1 MDMIELDLGELIGG
15 GSQGWRKQM
24 EERLVIGKIKEKFSC
39 QGLDFLVRE
48 RGWIRNRQLGFT
60 FRIRF
65 FFWLFIYL
73 FFNVFSLDQILLYI
87 G

>member
-48 RGWIRNRQLGFT
+48 REDKESTVDQI
-60 FRIRF
+60 F
-65 FFWLFIYL
+65 FLLFIY
-73 FFNVFSLDQILLYI
+73 
-87 G
+87 

>member
-24 EERLVIGKIKEKFSC
+24 EERLVIGKINEKFSC

-48 RGWIRNRQLGFT
+48 REDKESTVRFYFQDQI
-60 FRIRF
+60 F
-65 FFWLFIYL
+65 FFCYLFI
-73 FFNVFSLDQILLYI
+73 NVFSLDQILLYI